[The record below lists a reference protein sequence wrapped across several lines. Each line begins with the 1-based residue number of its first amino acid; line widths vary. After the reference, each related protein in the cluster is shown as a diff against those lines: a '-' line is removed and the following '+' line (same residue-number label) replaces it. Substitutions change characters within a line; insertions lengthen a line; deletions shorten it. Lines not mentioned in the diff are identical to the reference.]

1 MEYHNQ
7 PKSGFD
13 NGSLVYQYFCG
24 NKDICLYN
32 KWKTVCLCGN
42 LSAIAYSKVQILWE
56 GHKIWKNFPTDLT
69 KPLFL
74 LSSVNTSGRFL
85 KNLVAFTEE
94 LNFNWMILT
103 SYWFN
108 DFLVFVLSNFWTN
121 IRSIPYLLYHSLCF
135 NWVKSAKWSD
145 MTI

>member
-42 LSAIAYSKVQILWE
+42 LSAIAYSKVQTLWE
-56 GHKIWKNFPTDLT
+56 GHKIWKNLPLVLT

-74 LSSVNTSGRFL
+74 LSSVKTSGRFFQIF
-85 KNLVAFTEE
+85 VAISEKLCKTVI
-94 LNFNWMILT
+94 MIA
-103 SYWFN
+103 YFCV
-108 DFLVFVLSNFWTN
+108 DRPRECRKMCRKCVQVQQKILVFLS
-121 IRSIPYLLYHSLCF
+121 IIL
-135 NWVKSAKWSD
+135 
-145 MTI
+145 